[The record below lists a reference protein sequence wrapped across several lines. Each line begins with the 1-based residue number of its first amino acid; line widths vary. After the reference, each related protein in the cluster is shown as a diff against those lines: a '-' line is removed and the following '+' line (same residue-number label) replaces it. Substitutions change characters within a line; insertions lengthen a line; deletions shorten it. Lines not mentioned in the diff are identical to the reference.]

1 MPVRLFRSASR
12 PARLLRPMRRPG
24 MRMLAWAGVFLVAV
38 EAQAAPFAPHW
49 VWEGKGATGGD
60 VELNLVRASVRV
72 LRRPGPVRIEIT
84 ARGQPDLSGARL
96 VVADTKGGI
105 SVTDI
110 YPPHPAL
117 LPSGIECEPPI
128 GARGDFLH
136 NDLVLDATLHLPPGV
151 DVSGHIMG
159 RREPPQIGSDAPSSR
174 SGGPPGKKAR

>member
-1 MPVRLFRSASR
+1 MPVRLFRSASCR
-12 PARLLRPMRRPG
+12 ARLLRPVGRPC
-24 MRMLAWAGVFLVAV
+24 MRMLAWAATFLAAV

-49 VWEGKGATGGD
+49 VWEGNVAPGGD
-60 VELNLVRASVRV
+60 VEINLVRGSVRV

-84 ARGQPDLSGARL
+84 ARGQPDLSGVRL
-96 VVADTKGGI
+96 VVVDTKGGI
-105 SVTDI
+105 SVTDL

-151 DVSGHIMG
+151 DLSGHIMG
-159 RREPPQIGSDAPSSR
+159 RRESPQVGSVARQSR
-174 SGGPPGKKAR
+174 SGAPPGKKAR